1 MVPCLRDY
9 LHHTVSIEMNHEFSG
24 ERMNF
29 SIQKHFQ
36 ICFRTLFIKQIL
48 VRLCIL
54 LWTPSIESLLLSMIF
69 RANCRVVLWKTAP
82 FIVLIK
88 TIDQN
93 SSNFVRNIVLLE
105 ISLNFVEKHW
115 KVVKKYWSS
124 FAFFFH
130 SITCRFYVCVMTDK
144 FNFKSS
150 VMCVGGNVTHV
161 WMVPTG
167 LFLGEEWQEER
178 NT

>member
-1 MVPCLRDY
+1 
-9 LHHTVSIEMNHEFSG
+9 MNHEFSG
-24 ERMNF
+24 EWMNF

-36 ICFRTLFIKQIL
+36 ICFQTLFIKQIL
-48 VRLCIL
+48 VWLFIL
-54 LWTPSIESLLLSMIF
+54 LRTLSIESLLLSIIF
-69 RANCRVVLWKTAP
+69 CANCCAVLWKTAP

-93 SSNFVRNIVLLE
+93 SSNFVWNIVPLE
-105 ISLNFVEKHW
+105 ISLNFVEKHR

-130 SITCRFYVCVMTDK
+130 IARFYVCVMINK
-144 FNFKSS
+144 LNFKSS
-150 VMCVGGNVTHV
+150 VMCNVMHV

-167 LFLGEEWQEER
+167 LVLGEEWWEEC